1 MVKISKN
8 GQYGG
13 FTHGGKVQIWTVRD
27 PKSSQ
32 HPFTYKCG
40 RNLSRQSFMFGSLQP
55 LERELV
61 YGQCRQLCLSRTG
74 PRAGYAVTCVF
85 SLPDDNFDRLKF
97 LDVVDALEESKSP
110 SILVAKQNFPPE
122 IKNKTGIFGG
132 NMTASMKAVGTVGVV
147 TDGPSRDFDEI
158 RSMDFQYLAKGKTPG
173 HGNFTVSAINV
184 PVSIA
189 GMDVAP
195 GEIIHMDEH
204 GACKFP
210 ENKLEEIC
218 QNVEK
223 LEERERV
230 RMSKL
235 ENAESA
241 AQVKEILE
249 DG

>member
-1 MVKISKN
+1 MEEKSKS
-8 GQYGG
+8 GL
-13 FTHGGKVQIWTVRD
+13 FETLKVHNTPSLTNVVA
-27 PKSSQ
+27 
-32 HPFTYKCG
+32 TYPD
-40 RNLSRQSFMFGSLQP
+40 NP
-55 LERELV
+55 LCSALYNPWKENWYTDNAVNCVYPEL
-61 YGQCRQLCLSRTG
+61 G

-132 NMTASMKAVGTVGVV
+132 NMTASMKAVGAVGVV